1 MFILYIFYLQYSIVN
16 SFFVYKKI
24 LNNIESLEND
34 PNKEYCSSN
43 KNRHSQLM
51 PNDYDELCPSVLK
64 YLNDIA
70 AYDNNIIDSA
80 CKYLYCW
87 IYFESSVRGKN
98 ADYIFAIYRAFL
110 SISNEYH
117 DDKFKEYMNKIDENT
132 LKKLNDLYNMHINLD
147 NIKGKEGKC
156 TENKCNC
163 AKTCSEKYMS
173 YKNTCNQTDETN
185 FCDEIEKV
193 RNKYNNLINSVG
205 QCDEAE
211 KSLPSFKAFDTM
223 FNVLVPLILGLVLF
237 FTLFILYKVNN
248 HIIYYYTYFIIN
260 T

>member
-1 MFILYIFYLQYSIVN
+1 
-16 SFFVYKKI
+16 
-24 LNNIESLEND
+24 
-34 PNKEYCSSN
+34 
-43 KNRHSQLM
+43 
-51 PNDYDELCPSVLK
+51 
-64 YLNDIA
+64 
-70 AYDNNIIDSA
+70 
-80 CKYLYCW
+80 
-87 IYFESSVRGKN
+87 
-98 ADYIFAIYRAFL
+98 
-110 SISNEYH
+110 
-117 DDKFKEYMNKIDENT
+117 
-132 LKKLNDLYNMHINLD
+132 MHINLD

-237 FTLFILYKVNN
+237 FTLFILYKFTSFGSS
-248 HIIYYYTYFIIN
+248 IYTKIRRKNKLRNSLYNDTHPLLQTSKIKNEHSKNRQYNIAY
-260 T
+260 